1 MAPGRAVPAVEGR
14 EGAKSREKEQA
25 VPGRG
30 EARMLS
36 VVMHCAGGGTDDM
49 GSCCSVEVEAKEHAV
64 PGRES
69 LRRCGDDGRESLRRG
84 GDGGAVPGRGEG
96 GADGSKGMG

>member
-69 LRRCGDDGRESLRRG
+69 LRRG
-84 GDGGAVPGRGEG
+84 GDGGAVPGRG

>member
-1 MAPGRAVPAVEGR
+1 
-14 EGAKSREKEQA
+14 
-25 VPGRG
+25 
-30 EARMLS
+30 MLS

-69 LRRCGDDGRESLRRG
+69 LRRGGDDGRESLRRG
-84 GDGGAVPGRGEG
+84 GDGGAVPGRG

>member
-1 MAPGRAVPAVEGR
+1 M
-14 EGAKSREKEQA
+14 
-25 VPGRG
+25 PGRG

-49 GSCCSVEVEAKEHAV
+49 SSCCSVEVEAKEHAV

-69 LRRCGDDGRESLRRG
+69 LRRGGDDDRESLRRGGDGGRESLRRG
-84 GDGGAVPGRGEG
+84 GDGGAVPGRG